1 MLFGTAKR
9 LHSKNEKSAFD
20 TLCEQ
25 LQVSWCAFGRL
36 PKYERAFTED
46 VKMCC
51 SMNQAVE
58 KNKTITD
65 ESCS

>member
-25 LQVSWCAFGRL
+25 LQVSWCAFGPL
-36 PKYERAFTED
+36 PEYERASTED
-46 VKMCC
+46 FKKCC
-51 SMNQAVE
+51 STNQAIENNETV
-58 KNKTITD
+58 TD